1 MAENKSDTMLPQWRV
16 RRLRPSDLAAVLEIE
31 TRSFGHEA
39 YDRNLFADLYRR
51 CGPLF
56 LVAERS
62 GRIGAYTVASARGE
76 RAEVISIAVDPA
88 YRNLGLASLLMDSLS
103 RRLRVRGANRVILSV
118 KVTNRPA
125 AALYEKF
132 GFRRTRRVRR
142 YYEAGEDAWVMVKN
156 L

>member
-1 MAENKSDTMLPQWRV
+1 MLSQWRV
-16 RRLRPSDLAAVLEIE
+16 RRLRPSDLPAILEIE
-31 TRSFGHEA
+31 TRCFGPEA
-39 YDRNLFADLYRR
+39 YDRNLFADLYRT

-56 LVAERS
+56 LLAERS
-62 GRIGAYTVASARGE
+62 GRVCAYAVASARGE

-88 YRNLGLASLLMDSLS
+88 CRNQGLASLLMDSLS
-103 RRLRVRGANRVILSV
+103 RRLKVRGVTRVILSV

-142 YYEAGEDAWVMVKN
+142 YYEDGEDAWVMVKN